1 MFNCVQN
8 VHVCCIFIQVSR
20 SAIQLRFQKGS
31 LELKV
36 NKEQLHEEI
45 RRRTRSK
52 KTLRS
57 RSISHDPSASKED
70 TAPLLVTRSELH
82 FHDDMLDIISEVSM
96 EDIRE
101 ESGRADQGALHFQT
115 GSSPAN
121 SNDRL
126 DEQDSPVKT
135 TGIQGAT
142 GQDESSF

>member
-36 NKEQLHEEI
+36 HKEQLLEEI
-45 RRRTRSK
+45 RRRTKSK
-52 KTLRS
+52 KTLCS
-57 RSISHDPSASKED
+57 RLISHDPSASKED
-70 TAPLLVTRSELH
+70 TALLLVTRSELH

-101 ESGRADQGALHFQT
+101 ESGRADQGAQM

-135 TGIQGAT
+135 AGIQGAT